1 MTECIMVKNSIG
13 GGRSHSLYEQFAQI
27 CPVGNG

>member
-1 MTECIMVKNSIG
+1 MTECIMVKKSIW
-13 GGRSHSLYEQFAQI
+13 GRSHSLYEQFAQI